1 MVGSKA
7 RARKTQVEPGSACGT
22 ESKEV
27 IKKIMGLSKE
37 YRRQPEG
44 APNGQSWDSEQ

>member
-7 RARKTQVEPGSACGT
+7 WARKTQVEPGSACGT

-27 IKKIMGLSKE
+27 IKKNNGLII
-37 YRRQPEG
+37 
-44 APNGQSWDSEQ
+44 QSVQEAT